1 MELSF
6 WGTYNL
12 AGLGQIVIPQH
23 PPCHFQ
29 TPDFQLLDLP
39 NLRIQASKELV
50 MNSPILWTNQ
60 VWQLQP
66 HGMKWGCYATN
77 LCHGTQYESK
87 QEWESE
93 FCWREER
100 GWMEVHIGASLSP
113 FRNQISMMLWPQ
125 DMNHETACHENQC
138 SGTRSSYFLF
148 AGVLM
153 MCLGFPHSHKWSL
166 NIPGRCLLHIFIL
179 SFLHLQCSWSSG
191 WDNNLNFLQKATTRQ
206 AKATCTLS
214 WWCLP

>member
-1 MELSF
+1 
-6 WGTYNL
+6 
-12 AGLGQIVIPQH
+12 
-23 PPCHFQ
+23 
-29 TPDFQLLDLP
+29 LL
-39 NLRIQASKELV
+39 
-50 MNSPILWTNQ
+50 TNQ

-66 HGMKWGCYATN
+66 HGMKWGCSCLPQTPPFHQMESFQKDKSTLDLTNAWQCFNATD

-87 QEWESE
+87 QEWKSE

-153 MCLGFPHSHKWSL
+153 MFLGFPHSHKWSL

-206 AKATCTLS
+206 AKATCMLS
-214 WWCLP
+214 WWCLPTPMSKFSKRDNI